1 MARVVAV
8 GRFDGVH
15 LGHQH
20 LLREARRFG
29 DGGPVIA
36 YTFPPRGPSL
46 LTLAAK
52 VRLLQDL
59 ADEVVVAPWEEI
71 EGLEPEEFVRR
82 ELVGRV
88 GAEAVA
94 VGPDHRF
101 GKGRTGDLRTLER
114 LARELGVAVH
124 PIPALRRGGAPVSA
138 ARIRDLIGAGEVEAA
153 GRLLGR
159 PSWLAGQPVRGAG
172 LARSLGYPTVN
183 LELFPEL
190 VRPRAGVYAAWA
202 HWPGGEGKALFYL
215 GDRPTFPGLPPS
227 VEVHLLTPPEG
238 AVAGPV
244 EVHLLAFLRPDR
256 RFPSPAALAAQIG
269 EDRARAEEVLAGQTP
284 PGRLLGAG
292 LPSQGRTP

>member
-20 LLREARRFG
+20 LLREARRLG
-29 DGGPVIA
+29 GGPLVA

-52 VRLLQDL
+52 VGLLRDL

-114 LARELGVAVH
+114 LAQELGLAIHAVPLLEVA
-124 PIPALRRGGAPVSA
+124 GGPVSA
-138 ARIRDLIGAGEVEAA
+138 GRIRNLIRAGEVEGAE
-153 GRLLGR
+153 RLLGR
-159 PSWLAGQPVRGAG
+159 PPWLAGRPIRGAG
-172 LARSLGYPTVN
+172 LARSLGYPTIN

-227 VEVHLLTPPEG
+227 VEVHLLTPPRG
-238 AVAGPV
+238 GVPGPV
-244 EVHLLAFLRPDR
+244 EVHLLAFLRPDL
-256 RFPSPAALAAQIG
+256 RFPDPAALAAQIG
-269 EDRARAEEVLAGQTP
+269 EDRARAEGILKESSP
-284 PGRLLGAG
+284 PPRLLGAG
-292 LPSQGRTP
+292 LPSRGGGP